1 MNEITYESLITYKDL
16 IGSVTTILVG
26 MLAACIAFLTAWLT
40 NRQNDKLNK
49 ERLKNEAA
57 EKERDRAFSVQKEIY
72 LTAIDSYVNLAAVLG
87 SASFNNLDSEFFLTK
102 IADFHTSF
110 NRVKMIGNFEII
122 ALSIK
127 IIEGISKLLMGI
139 VSHKLSIMDDEIDI
153 DINDKSFEKLINDH
167 NRIIELMR
175 DMHISLDPDNEKFD
189 RLKNISK
196 QNSSEQAALIGENS
210 ELRDKVQAS
219 KVELTKLIVTE
230 IRKIDILFA
239 EFAIKVRC
247 ELVQNNDGEEEEK
260 IKELLRETNPNMVPE
275 FENFME
281 KLKS

>member
-1 MNEITYESLITYKDL
+1 MNEITYESLIAYKDL

-110 NRVKMIGNFEII
+110 NRVKMIGNIEII

-189 RLKNISK
+189 RLQNISK

>member
-87 SASFNNLDSEFFLTK
+87 GASFNNLDSEFFLTK

-110 NRVKMIGNFEII
+110 NRVRMIANFEII

-127 IIEGISKLLMGI
+127 IIEGVSKLLMSI

-175 DMHISLDPDNEKFD
+175 DMHISLDLDKGKFD
-189 RLKNISK
+189 RLQNISK
-196 QNSSEQAALIGENS
+196 QNGSEQAALIGENS
-210 ELRDKVQAS
+210 ELRNKVQAS

-230 IRKIDILFA
+230 IKKIDILFA

-247 ELVQNNDGEEEEK
+247 ELVQNNNGEEEEK

-275 FENFME
+275 FENFMD

>member
-40 NRQNDKLNK
+40 NRQNDELNK

-87 SASFNNLDSEFFLTK
+87 GASFNNLDSEFFLTK

-110 NRVKMIGNFEII
+110 NRVRMIANFEII

-127 IIEGISKLLMGI
+127 IIEGVSKLLMSI

-175 DMHISLDPDNEKFD
+175 DMHISLDLDKGKFD
-189 RLKNISK
+189 RLQNISK
-196 QNSSEQAALIGENS
+196 QNGSEQAALIGENS
-210 ELRDKVQAS
+210 ELRNKVQAS

-230 IRKIDILFA
+230 IKKIDILFA

-247 ELVQNNDGEEEEK
+247 ELVQNNNGEEEEK

-275 FENFME
+275 FENFMD